1 SVPAPT
7 STALARL
14 DANGAA
20 TYEFDLLWDPRPVGL
35 PDDVDAVHTS
45 SIAAVLEPGA
55 ATVLDVLRRHRG
67 SATISYDPNARPTLM
82 GDPGRVRAQ
91 IEATIALSDVVK
103 ASDEDVSWLY
113 GTDDVE
119 DVVDSWRELGPA
131 LTVLTRGDEGAV
143 GFCGSGR
150 VQVSPVVVD
159 AVDTVGAGDTF
170 SAGILDALAAKGLL
184 GAEQRGALAALPSDE
199 VADVLRRAAALAA
212 ITVSRAGANPPWS
225 HELSCP
231 RRGHPRRAADPRDA
245 RHPVFPVHQT
255 HRTTFARP
263 TAPRPEEAIHDP
275 VHVRGAAGRLPHRA
289 RHDGRGPRARL
300 RPVPGTDPA
309 CGAELPDLRPGPGAR
324 AHPRARPGEE
334 GRRTSQQGA
343 RRPRRRDRR
352 RHR

>member
-1 SVPAPT
+1 MTTTFLIVGEALTDIVVDIDGARREHPGGSPMNVAVALSRLGHDAHLLTRVGEDGRGDTIRAHLEASGVRLTPGSSVPAPT

-225 HELSCP
+225 HELS
-231 RRGHPRRAADPRDA
+231 
-245 RHPVFPVHQT
+245 
-255 HRTTFARP
+255 
-263 TAPRPEEAIHDP
+263 
-275 VHVRGAAGRLPHRA
+275 
-289 RHDGRGPRARL
+289 
-300 RPVPGTDPA
+300 
-309 CGAELPDLRPGPGAR
+309 
-324 AHPRARPGEE
+324 
-334 GRRTSQQGA
+334 
-343 RRPRRRDRR
+343 
-352 RHR
+352 